1 MGTATHTARVGTL
14 TNAQRVTPHAALPK
28 QSRAHALGALVRAI
42 SPTSPSARLK
52 LHLSAMLKRLIHFSL
67 RNRLSVLALAALVLG
82 YGGTIA
88 LKLPIDVFP
97 NLNRPTVTLMTEA
110 AGLAPEEVETLISIP
125 LETALNG
132 APGVQRIRARCGV
145 GLSIIYVEFD
155 WDQDIYRA
163 RQLVQERVELARQRL
178 PLGTEVHM
186 GPISSLMGEIL
197 LIGLTTESPPKM
209 SGKNEIRSAP
219 TAGGLTP
226 AELRTLADWELGPRL
241 LTLSGVSQVMV
252 IGGGRQQLHINLDP
266 EKMAAHGVGFEE
278 VAAAAAEAQGSTGS
292 GFLIDGPR
300 EQLIRNL
307 ARSADP
313 AELGAVVVRPASS
326 PSEGS
331 YRRGGSVRDRD
342 ASPSKRGYVSS
353 PLFIRDVAD
362 VALGVQPMRGD
373 AGVNAAPA
381 VILAVQKQPDADT
394 TELTRRIERAL
405 EEMRSAL
412 PPGVQMQVLFRQA
425 TFIENAIANV
435 KEAIRDGSLM
445 VVLVLVVFLLNFR
458 TTFITLTAIP
468 LSFAVSALVFQWLGI
483 SINTMTLG
491 GLAVAVGLVVDDAI
505 VDVENVFRR
514 LRENRAAP
522 NPQPTL
528 RVIEAASS
536 EVRSSILFATLVI
549 VLVFLPLFA
558 LSGIEGQF
566 FAPIGIA
573 IIVSM
578 LASFLVSLTVI
589 PALCS
594 YLLPQMKRMRENRD
608 AWFVRV
614 LKAASS
620 RWILGPALRQPWV
633 PISLA
638 LALVAASAALYPRM
652 GKTFLPEFNEGTATI
667 SLIMPPGTSL
677 EESDRMGRVG
687 EKLLLT
693 IPEIER
699 TGRRTGRAE
708 LDEHAEGVHRSEIDV
723 EFAPSLRS
731 RAEIL
736 GEIREKLGGLP
747 GVVLNVG
754 QPISHRLDHMLSGVQ
769 AAIAVKISGP
779 DLGTL
784 RRYAAQAK
792 DAISRID
799 GLVDLQIEA
808 QTLVPQV
815 RVEIDRQ
822 RAAHY
827 GLRPG
832 ELSERLEAGLNGRV
846 VSQVL
851 DGTRSIDLVLRYAD
865 SDSGESN
872 EGQTR
877 LGELPGTMSSDALD
891 DAPTSASQNKTGRTP
906 LRSDIERLRGLLID
920 TPLGGAVPLAQL
932 ADIREALGPNAINRE
947 DAMRRIVISAN
958 VGGSSRRAL
967 DAIVADIQTTLARD
981 LPMESGYFISYE
993 GQFQSQQAA
1002 ARLIGLLA
1010 VLTLAAIFLLLY
1022 SHFRSAM
1029 IVAQVLLNVPLSF
1042 VGALALTYWTLG
1054 TISVATLVGLIT
1066 LAGIATRNTI
1076 MMISHYLHLMQHEGE
1091 KFGPQMILRGSLER
1105 LVPVTMTA
1113 LAAGLALIPLAL
1125 AAHEP
1130 GKEILY
1136 PVAIV
1141 ILGGLFSSTLLDM
1154 AVTPAVFLKFGKRAA
1169 TAALAQAQSTEN

>member
-1 MGTATHTARVGTL
+1 
-14 TNAQRVTPHAALPK
+14 
-28 QSRAHALGALVRAI
+28 
-42 SPTSPSARLK
+42 
-52 LHLSAMLKRLIHFSL
+52 MLKRLIHFSL

-82 YGGTIA
+82 YGGTVA

-132 APGVQRIRARCGV
+132 APGVQRVRAQCGV

-155 WDQDIYRA
+155 WGQDIYRA
-163 RQLVQERVELARQRL
+163 RQLVQERVELARPRL

-197 LIGLTTESPPKM
+197 LVGLTTEPLAEASSEGKRERSPA
-209 SGKNEIRSAP
+209 SAV
-219 TAGGLTP
+219 LTP
-226 AELRTLADWELGPRL
+226 PELRTLADWELGPRL

-252 IGGGRQQLHINLDP
+252 IGGGRQQLHINLDS

-278 VAAAAAEAQGSTGS
+278 VATAAAEAQGSSGG

-300 EQLIRNL
+300 ERLIRNL

-313 AELGAVVVRPASS
+313 AELGAVVIRPASVE
-326 PSEGS
+326 SEERNES
-331 YRRGGSVRDRD
+331 TRGRVGPARAPD
-342 ASPSKRGYVSS
+342 ASQNEWGYATAS

-362 VALGVQPMRGD
+362 VALGTQPMRGD

-405 EEMRSAL
+405 EEMRPSL
-412 PPGVQMQVLFRQA
+412 PPGVQIQVLFRQA

-445 VVLVLVVFLLNFR
+445 VILVLFVFLLNFR

-468 LSFAVSALVFQWLGI
+468 LSFALSALVFQWLGV

-522 NPQPTL
+522 SPLPTL
-528 RVIEAASS
+528 KVIGEASS
-536 EVRSSILFATLVI
+536 EVRSSILYATLVI

-594 YLLPQMKRMRENRD
+594 YLLPRMKRMRENRD

-620 RWILGPALRQPWV
+620 RWILGPSLSHPWV
-633 PISLA
+633 PMSLA
-638 LALVAASAALYPRM
+638 LVLVAASAALYPRM
-652 GKTFLPEFNEGTATI
+652 GKTFLPEFNEGTAI
-667 SLIMPPGTSL
+667 VSLIMPPGTSL
-677 EESDRMGRVG
+677 EESDRMGRIG

-693 IPEIER
+693 IPEIEH

-708 LDEHAEGVHRSEIDV
+708 LDEHAEGVHRSEIDI
-723 EFAPSLRS
+723 EFAKSKRS

-779 DLGTL
+779 DLAQL

-792 DAISRID
+792 DAISNIE

-815 RVEIDRQ
+815 RVEIDRE

-865 SDSGESN
+865 HAEMN
-872 EGQTR
+872 KAETR
-877 LGELPGTMSSDALD
+877 PGELIGATRSDALGE
-891 DAPTSASQNKTGRTP
+891 AATPASQNKAGRRP
-906 LRSDIERLRGLLID
+906 LRSDIERLRALLID
-920 TPLGGAVPLAQL
+920 TPLGGAIPLAQV
-932 ADIREALGPNAINRE
+932 ADVHEALGPNAINRE

-967 DAIVADIQTTLARD
+967 DAIVADIQTTLAQA

-1010 VLTLAAIFLLLY
+1010 LLTLAAIFLLLY

-1042 VGALALTYWTLG
+1042 IGALALTYWTIG

-1076 MMISHYLHLMQHEGE
+1076 MMISHYLHLIQHEGE

-1141 ILGGLFSSTLLDM
+1141 ILGGLLSSTLLDM

-1169 TAALAQAQSTEN
+1169 AAALAQPTHD

>member
-1 MGTATHTARVGTL
+1 
-14 TNAQRVTPHAALPK
+14 
-28 QSRAHALGALVRAI
+28 
-42 SPTSPSARLK
+42 
-52 LHLSAMLKRLIHFSL
+52 
-67 RNRLSVLALAALVLG
+67 
-82 YGGTIA
+82 
-88 LKLPIDVFP
+88 
-97 NLNRPTVTLMTEA
+97 
-110 AGLAPEEVETLISIP
+110 
-125 LETALNG
+125 
-132 APGVQRIRARCGV
+132 
-145 GLSIIYVEFD
+145 
-155 WDQDIYRA
+155 
-163 RQLVQERVELARQRL
+163 
-178 PLGTEVHM
+178 
-186 GPISSLMGEIL
+186 
-197 LIGLTTESPPKM
+197 
-209 SGKNEIRSAP
+209 
-219 TAGGLTP
+219 
-226 AELRTLADWELGPRL
+226 
-241 LTLSGVSQVMV
+241 
-252 IGGGRQQLHINLDP
+252 
-266 EKMAAHGVGFEE
+266 
-278 VAAAAAEAQGSTGS
+278 
-292 GFLIDGPR
+292 
-300 EQLIRNL
+300 
-307 ARSADP
+307 
-313 AELGAVVVRPASS
+313 
-326 PSEGS
+326 
-331 YRRGGSVRDRD
+331 
-342 ASPSKRGYVSS
+342 
-353 PLFIRDVAD
+353 
-362 VALGVQPMRGD
+362 
-373 AGVNAAPA
+373 
-381 VILAVQKQPDADT
+381 
-394 TELTRRIERAL
+394 
-405 EEMRSAL
+405 
-412 PPGVQMQVLFRQA
+412 
-425 TFIENAIANV
+425 
-435 KEAIRDGSLM
+435 
-445 VVLVLVVFLLNFR
+445 
-458 TTFITLTAIP
+458 
-468 LSFAVSALVFQWLGI
+468 
-483 SINTMTLG
+483 
-491 GLAVAVGLVVDDAI
+491 
-505 VDVENVFRR
+505 
-514 LRENRAAP
+514 
-522 NPQPTL
+522 
-528 RVIEAASS
+528 
-536 EVRSSILFATLVI
+536 
-549 VLVFLPLFA
+549 
-558 LSGIEGQF
+558 
-566 FAPIGIA
+566 
-573 IIVSM
+573 
-578 LASFLVSLTVI
+578 
-589 PALCS
+589 
-594 YLLPQMKRMRENRD
+594 MKRMRENRD

-614 LKAASS
+614 LKAATS
-620 RWILGPALRQPWV
+620 RWILGPSLRRPWV
-633 PISLA
+633 PMSLA
-638 LALVAASAALYPRM
+638 LSLVAASAALYPHM

-677 EESDRMGRVG
+677 EESDRMGRIG

-693 IPEIER
+693 LPEIER

-723 EFAPSLRS
+723 EFAESSRS

-736 GEIREKLGGLP
+736 GEIREKLGQLP

-769 AAIAVKISGP
+769 AAIAIKISGP
-779 DLGTL
+779 DLGQL

-792 DAISRID
+792 DAISGID

-815 RVEIDRQ
+815 RVEIDRE
-822 RAAHY
+822 RTAHY

-851 DGTRSIDLVLRYAD
+851 DGTRSIDLVLRY
-865 SDSGESN
+865 SDGRECESANN
-872 EGQTR
+872 EGETR
-877 LGELPGTMSSDALD
+877 SGELPGTTSGDALN

-920 TPLGGAVPLAQL
+920 TPLGSAVPLAQL
-932 ADIREALGPNAINRE
+932 ADVREALGPNAINRE

-958 VGGSSRRAL
+958 VDGSSRRAL
-967 DAIVADIQTTLARD
+967 DAIVADIQTTLAQT

-1169 TAALAQAQSTEN
+1169 AAALAATQQES

>member
-1 MGTATHTARVGTL
+1 
-14 TNAQRVTPHAALPK
+14 
-28 QSRAHALGALVRAI
+28 
-42 SPTSPSARLK
+42 
-52 LHLSAMLKRLIHFSL
+52 MLKRLIHFSL

-132 APGVQRIRARCGV
+132 APGVQRVRAQCGV

-155 WDQDIYRA
+155 WGQDIYRA
-163 RQLVQERVELARQRL
+163 RQLVQERVELARPRL

-197 LIGLTTESPPKM
+197 LIGLTTESPPKT
-209 SGKNEIRSAP
+209 SSENEIRSAP

-226 AELRTLADWELGPRL
+226 PELRTLADWELGPRL

-266 EKMAAHGVGFEE
+266 EKMAAHGVSFEE
-278 VAAAAAEAQGSTGS
+278 VTAAAAEAQGSTGG

-331 YRRGGSVRDRD
+331 YSRDGSVRDRD
-342 ASPSKRGYVSS
+342 ASPSKRGYAS

-362 VALGVQPMRGD
+362 VVLGIQPMRGD

-405 EEMRSAL
+405 EEMRPAL
-412 PPGVQMQVLFRQA
+412 PPGAQMQVLFRQA

-445 VVLVLVVFLLNFR
+445 VVLVLFVFLLNFR

-514 LRENRAAP
+514 LRENRAAAKP
-522 NPQPTL
+522 RPTL
-528 RVIEAASS
+528 QVIGEASS
-536 EVRSSILFATLVI
+536 EVRGSILFATLVI

-614 LKAASS
+614 LKTATS
-620 RWILGPALRQPWV
+620 RWILGPALRRPWV
-633 PISLA
+633 PMSLA

-687 EKLLLT
+687 ERLLLS

-723 EFAPSLRS
+723 EFTESSRS

-736 GEIREKLGGLP
+736 GEIREKLGQLP

-792 DAISRID
+792 DAISGID

-815 RVEIDRQ
+815 RVEIDRE

-865 SDSGESN
+865 GPERENANN

-877 LGELPGTMSSDALD
+877 WGELPGTTSSNARG

-932 ADIREALGPNAINRE
+932 AEIREALGPNAINRE

-967 DAIVADIQTTLARD
+967 DAIVTVARD

-1076 MMISHYLHLMQHEGE
+1076 MMISHYLHLMKHEGE
-1091 KFGPQMILRGSLER
+1091 KFGSQMILRGSLER

-1113 LAAGLALIPLAL
+1113 LAAGFALIPLAL

-1154 AVTPAVFLKFGKRAA
+1154 AVTPVVFLKFGKRAA
-1169 TAALAQAQSTEN
+1169 TAALVQSTND

>member
-1 MGTATHTARVGTL
+1 
-14 TNAQRVTPHAALPK
+14 
-28 QSRAHALGALVRAI
+28 
-42 SPTSPSARLK
+42 
-52 LHLSAMLKRLIHFSL
+52 MLKRLIHFSL

-82 YGGTIA
+82 YGGYVA
-88 LKLPIDVFP
+88 LNLPIDVFP

-132 APGVQRIRARCGV
+132 APGVQRVRAQCGV

-155 WDQDIYRA
+155 WGQDIYRA
-163 RQLVQERVELARQRL
+163 RQLVQERVELARPRL

-197 LIGLTTESPPKM
+197 LVGLTTESPPKTSSEGKTNA
-209 SGKNEIRSAP
+209 SGS
-219 TAGGLTP
+219 TTSGLTQSDSSDSALTRP
-226 AELRTLADWELGPRL
+226 VHAAGLRTLADWELGPRL

-252 IGGGRQQLHINLDP
+252 VGGGRQQLHINLDSK
-266 EKMAAHGVGFEE
+266 KMAAHGVGFEE
-278 VAAAAAEAQGSTGS
+278 VAAAAAEAQGSSGG

-300 EQLIRNL
+300 ERLIRNL

-313 AELGAVVVRPASS
+313 AELGAVVVRPANAESENRAESS
-326 PSEGS
+326 S
-331 YRRGGSVRDRD
+331 RRGGND
-342 ASPSKRGYVSS
+342 ASQNKWGNAPAS

-405 EEMRSAL
+405 EEMRPAL

-445 VVLVLVVFLLNFR
+445 VVLVLFVFLLNFR

-468 LSFAVSALVFQWLGI
+468 LSFSVSALVFLWLGI

-514 LRENRAAP
+514 LRENRNAT
-522 NPQPTL
+522 NPKPAL
-528 RVIEAASS
+528 KVIAEASS
-536 EVRSSILFATLVI
+536 EVRGSILFATLVI

-614 LKAASS
+614 LKAASA
-620 RWILGPALRQPWV
+620 RWILGPSLRRPWV
-633 PISLA
+633 PIA
-638 LALVAASAALYPRM
+638 LALVLVVASAALYPRM

-677 EESDRMGRVG
+677 EESDRMGRIG

-693 IPEIER
+693 IPEIEH

-708 LDEHAEGVHRSEIDV
+708 LDEHAEGVNRSEIDV
-723 EFAPSLRS
+723 EFAKSSRS

-736 GEIREKLGGLP
+736 GEIREKLGTLP

-779 DLGTL
+779 DLAQL

-792 DAISRID
+792 DAIANID

-815 RVEIDRQ
+815 RVEIDRE

-832 ELSERLEAGLNGRV
+832 ELSQRLEAGLNGRV

-865 SDSGESN
+865 SDPGEPN

-877 LGELPGTMSSDALD
+877 LGELPGTTSSNALD
-891 DAPTSASQNKTGRTP
+891 DALTSASQNKTGRRP

-920 TPLGGAVPLAQL
+920 TPLGGAIPLAQV
-932 ADIREALGPNAINRE
+932 ADVREALGPNAINRE

-967 DAIVADIQTTLARD
+967 DAIVADIQTTLTRD

-1091 KFGPQMILRGSLER
+1091 RFGPQMILRGSLER

-1141 ILGGLFSSTLLDM
+1141 ILGGLLSSTLLDM

-1169 TAALAQAQSTEN
+1169 TAALAQSTND

>member
-1 MGTATHTARVGTL
+1 ML
-14 TNAQRVTPHAALPK
+14 T
-28 QSRAHALGALVRAI
+28 
-42 SPTSPSARLK
+42 
-52 LHLSAMLKRLIHFSL
+52 RLIHFSL

-82 YGGTIA
+82 YGGYVA
-88 LKLPIDVFP
+88 LRLPIDVFP

-110 AGLAPEEVETLISIP
+110 AGLAPEEVELLISIP

-132 APGVQRIRARCGV
+132 APGVQRVRAQCGV

-155 WDQDIYRA
+155 WGQDIYRA
-163 RQLVQERVELARQRL
+163 RQLVQERVELARPRL

-197 LIGLTTESPPKM
+197 LVGLTTESSPETD
-209 SGKNEIRSAP
+209 GDTENRSVRNGDSP
-219 TAGGLTP
+219 TTALTP
-226 AELRTLADWELGPRL
+226 PELRTLADWELGPRL

-252 IGGGRQQLHINLDP
+252 VGGGRQQLHINLDS
-266 EKMAAHGVGFEE
+266 EKMAVHGVGFEE
-278 VAAAAAEAQGSTGS
+278 VATAAAEAQGSSGG

-300 EQLIRNL
+300 ERLIRNL

-313 AELGAVVVRPASS
+313 AELGAVVVRPASA
-326 PSEGS
+326 SEDRTES
-331 YRRGGSVRDRD
+331 TNRRGGDD
-342 ASPSKRGYVSS
+342 ASLSKRGYASS

-362 VALGVQPMRGD
+362 VALGIQPMRGD
-373 AGVNAAPA
+373 AGVNAMPA

-394 TELTRRIERAL
+394 TELTRRIEHAL

-412 PPGVQMQVLFRQA
+412 PPGVRMQVLFRQA
-425 TFIENAIANV
+425 TFIANAIANV

-445 VVLVLVVFLLNFR
+445 VVLVLFVFLLNFR

-514 LRENRAAP
+514 LRENRATA
-522 NPQPTL
+522 NPKPTL
-528 RVIEAASS
+528 KVISEASS

-614 LKAASS
+614 LKRASS
-620 RWILGPALRQPWV
+620 RWILGPSLQRPWV

-677 EESDRMGRVG
+677 EESDRMGRIG
-687 EKLLLT
+687 ERLLLS

-708 LDEHAEGVHRSEIDV
+708 LDEHAEGVNRSEIDV
-723 EFAPSLRS
+723 EFAPSPRS

-736 GEIREKLGGLP
+736 GEIRETLGQIP
-747 GVVLNVG
+747 GVVLNIG
-754 QPISHRLDHMLSGVQ
+754 QPISHRIDHMLSGVQ
-769 AAIAVKISGP
+769 AAIAIKISGP
-779 DLGTL
+779 ELAQL

-792 DAISRID
+792 DAISNID

-815 RVEIDRQ
+815 RVEIDRE

-851 DGTRSIDLVLRYAD
+851 DGTRSIDLVLRY
-865 SDSGESN
+865 SDGTEHESAGN
-872 EGQTR
+872 EAETR
-877 LGELPGTMSSDALD
+877 LGELFGATSSDTRN
-891 DAPTSASQNKTGRTP
+891 DAPTSASQNKTRRTP

-920 TPLGGAVPLAQL
+920 TPLGGAVPLAQV
-932 ADIREALGPNAINRE
+932 ADVRKALGPNAINRE

-967 DAIVADIQTTLARD
+967 DAIVADIQTTLTQS
-981 LPMESGYFISYE
+981 LSMESGYFISYE

-1002 ARLIGLLA
+1002 ARLIGILA
-1010 VLTLAAIFLLLY
+1010 MLTLAAIFLLLY

-1091 KFGPQMILRGSLER
+1091 TFGPQMILRGSLER

-1141 ILGGLFSSTLLDM
+1141 ILGGLLSSTLLDM

-1169 TAALAQAQSTEN
+1169 TAALAQTTND

>member
-1 MGTATHTARVGTL
+1 
-14 TNAQRVTPHAALPK
+14 
-28 QSRAHALGALVRAI
+28 
-42 SPTSPSARLK
+42 
-52 LHLSAMLKRLIHFSL
+52 MLKRLIHFSL

-82 YGGTIA
+82 YGGTVA

-132 APGVQRIRARCGV
+132 APGVQRVRAQCGV

-155 WDQDIYRA
+155 WGQDIYRA
-163 RQLVQERVELARQRL
+163 RQLVQERVELARPRL

-197 LIGLTTESPPKM
+197 LVGLTTENPPETGSEEQM
-209 SGKNEIRSAP
+209 RISNAATNAP
-219 TAGGLTP
+219 PPLTP
-226 AELRTLADWELGPRL
+226 PELRTLADWDLGPRL

-252 IGGGRQQLHINLDP
+252 VGGGRQQLHINLDS

-278 VAAAAAEAQGSTGS
+278 VATAAAEAQGSSGG

-300 EQLIRNL
+300 ERLIRNL

-313 AELGAVVVRPASS
+313 ADLGAVVIRPPSNAS
-326 PSEGS
+326 
-331 YRRGGSVRDRD
+331 
-342 ASPSKRGYVSS
+342 AT

-362 VALGVQPMRGD
+362 VAIGTQPMRGD
-373 AGVNAAPA
+373 AGVNATPA

-405 EEMRSAL
+405 EEMRPSL

-445 VVLVLVVFLLNFR
+445 VVLVLFVFLLNFR

-468 LSFAVSALVFQWLGI
+468 LSFAVAALVFQWLGI

-514 LRENRAAP
+514 LRENRALNKEQSPSQQLDATRRAA
-522 NPQPTL
+522 NERLAKKNTL
-528 RVIEAASS
+528 RVIGEASS
-536 EVRSSILFATLVI
+536 EVRGSILFATLVI

-608 AWFVRV
+608 AWFVRM

-620 RWILGPALRQPWV
+620 RWILGPSLRHPWV

-652 GKTFLPEFNEGTATI
+652 GKNFLPEFNEGTATI

-677 EESDRMGRVG
+677 EESDRMGSIG
-687 EKLLLT
+687 ERILLT

-708 LDEHAEGVHRSEIDV
+708 LDEHAEGVNRSEIDV
-723 EFAPSLRS
+723 EFAKSSRS

-736 GEIREKLGGLP
+736 GEIREKLGQIP
-747 GVVLNVG
+747 GVVLNIG
-754 QPISHRLDHMLSGVQ
+754 QPISHRIDHMLSGVQ

-779 DLGTL
+779 DLAQL

-792 DAISRID
+792 DAISGIG
-799 GLVDLQIEA
+799 GLVDLQVEA

-815 RVEIDRQ
+815 RVEIDRE

-865 SDSGESN
+865 RDSGPSN
-872 EGQTR
+872 EAEPR
-877 LGELPGTMSSDALD
+877 VGELFRATSSDALD
-891 DAPTSASQNKTGRTP
+891 DAPTSASQNKIGRRP
-906 LRSDIERLRGLLID
+906 LRSDIERLRSLLID
-920 TPLGGAVPLAQL
+920 TPLGGAVPLAQV
-932 ADIREALGPNAINRE
+932 ADVSEALGPNAINRE

-958 VGGSSRRAL
+958 VDGTSRRAL

-981 LPMESGYFISYE
+981 LPMGSGYFISYE

-1054 TISVATLVGLIT
+1054 TISIATLVGLIT

-1091 KFGPQMILRGSLER
+1091 TFGPQMILRGSLER

-1141 ILGGLFSSTLLDM
+1141 ILGGLLSSTLLDM

-1169 TAALAQAQSTEN
+1169 TAALAQSTND

>member
-1 MGTATHTARVGTL
+1 
-14 TNAQRVTPHAALPK
+14 
-28 QSRAHALGALVRAI
+28 
-42 SPTSPSARLK
+42 
-52 LHLSAMLKRLIHFSL
+52 MLKRLIHFSL

-132 APGVQRIRARCGV
+132 APGVQRVRAQCGV

-155 WDQDIYRA
+155 WGQDIYRA
-163 RQLVQERVELARQRL
+163 RQLVQERVELARPRL

-197 LIGLTTESPPKM
+197 LVGLTTEQLPATS
-209 SGKNEIRSAP
+209 SEGKTSSDTSAAP
-219 TAGGLTP
+219 ALTP
-226 AELRTLADWELGPRL
+226 SGLRTLADWELGPRL

-252 IGGGRQQLHINLDP
+252 IGGGRQQIHINLDS
-266 EKMAAHGVGFEE
+266 EKMAAHDVRFEE
-278 VAAAAAEAQGSTGS
+278 VAAAAAEAQGSSGG

-300 EQLIRNL
+300 ERLIRNL

-313 AELGAVVVRPASS
+313 AELGAVVVRPAND
-326 PSEGS
+326 
-331 YRRGGSVRDRD
+331 VF
-342 ASPSKRGYVSS
+342 VS

-362 VALGVQPMRGD
+362 VALGIQPMRGD

-394 TELTRRIERAL
+394 TDLTRRIERAL
-405 EEMRSAL
+405 EEMRPAL

-445 VVLVLVVFLLNFR
+445 VVLVLFVFLLNFR

-468 LSFAVSALVFQWLGI
+468 LSFSVSALVFLWLGI

-514 LRENRAAP
+514 LRENRAAAKP
-522 NPQPTL
+522 RPTL
-528 RVIEAASS
+528 RVIEDASS
-536 EVRSSILFATLVI
+536 EVRGSILFATLVI

-614 LKAASS
+614 LKAATS
-620 RWILGPALRQPWV
+620 RWILGPSLRRPWV
-633 PISLA
+633 PMSLA
-638 LALVAASAALYPRM
+638 LALVVASATLYPRM

-677 EESDRMGRVG
+677 EESDRMGRIG

-693 IPEIER
+693 LPEIER

-723 EFAPSLRS
+723 EFAESSRS

-736 GEIREKLGGLP
+736 GEIREKLGQLP

-769 AAIAVKISGP
+769 AAIAIKISGP
-779 DLGTL
+779 DLGEL

-792 DAISRID
+792 DAISGID

-815 RVEIDRQ
+815 RVEIDREH
-822 RAAHY
+822 AAHY

-865 SDSGESN
+865 GRERENANKEGKTRSGESF
-872 EGQTR
+872 GAT
-877 LGELPGTMSSDALD
+877 SSDALD
-891 DAPTSASQNKTGRTP
+891 DAPTSAPQNKTGRTP

-920 TPLGGAVPLAQL
+920 TPLGGVVPLAQV
-932 ADIREALGPNAINRE
+932 ADVREALGPNAINRE

-958 VGGSSRRAL
+958 VDGSSRRAL
-967 DAIVADIQTTLARD
+967 DAIVADIQTTLAQT

-1169 TAALAQAQSTEN
+1169 AAALAATQQEP

>member
-1 MGTATHTARVGTL
+1 
-14 TNAQRVTPHAALPK
+14 
-28 QSRAHALGALVRAI
+28 
-42 SPTSPSARLK
+42 
-52 LHLSAMLKRLIHFSL
+52 MLKRLIHFSL

-82 YGGTIA
+82 YGGYVA
-88 LKLPIDVFP
+88 LRLPIDVFP

-132 APGVQRIRARCGV
+132 APGVQRVRAQCGV

-155 WDQDIYRA
+155 WGQDIYRA
-163 RQLVQERVELARQRL
+163 RQLVQERVELARPRL

-197 LIGLTTESPPKM
+197 LVGLTSESQPETIGKTRSGSSAAMPALSPP
-209 SGKNEIRSAP
+209 
-219 TAGGLTP
+219 
-226 AELRTLADWELGPRL
+226 ELRTLADWELGPRL

-252 IGGGRQQLHINLDP
+252 IGGGRQQLHINLDS

-278 VAAAAAEAQGSTGS
+278 VAAAAAEAQGNSGG

-300 EQLIRNL
+300 ERLIRNL

-313 AELGAVVVRPASS
+313 AELGAVVVRPAS
-326 PSEGS
+326 
-331 YRRGGSVRDRD
+331 D
-342 ASPSKRGYVSS
+342 ASAS
-353 PLFIRDVAD
+353 PLFIRDVAE
-362 VALGVQPMRGD
+362 VALGTQPMRGD
-373 AGVNAAPA
+373 AGVNAGPA

-394 TELTRRIERAL
+394 TELTRRIEHAL
-405 EEMRSAL
+405 DEMRSAL
-412 PPGVQMQVLFRQA
+412 PPGVQLQVLFRQA
-425 TFIENAIANV
+425 TFIENAISNV

-445 VVLVLVVFLLNFR
+445 VVLVLFVFLLNFR
-458 TTFITLTAIP
+458 TTLITLTAIP
-468 LSFAVSALVFQWLGI
+468 LSFAVSALVFLWLGV

-522 NPQPTL
+522 SPQPTL
-528 RVIEAASS
+528 QVISEASS
-536 EVRSSILFATLVI
+536 EVRGSILFATLVI
-549 VLVFLPLFA
+549 VLVFLPLFT

-578 LASFLVSLTVI
+578 IASFFVSLTVI

-614 LKAASS
+614 LKAASA
-620 RWILGPALRQPWV
+620 RWILGPALRRPWV
-633 PISLA
+633 PITLA

-677 EESDRMGRVG
+677 EESDRMGRIAEG
-687 EKLLLT
+687 LLLS
-693 IPEIER
+693 IPEIAH

-708 LDEHAEGVHRSEIDV
+708 LDEHAEGVNRSEIDV
-723 EFAPSLRS
+723 EIAKSSRS

-736 GEIREKLGGLP
+736 GEIREQLGALP
-747 GVVLNVG
+747 GVVISVG

-779 DLGTL
+779 DLAGL

-792 DAISRID
+792 DAISGID

-815 RVEIDRQ
+815 RIEIDRE

-832 ELSERLEAGLNGRV
+832 ELSDRLEAGLNGRV

-851 DGTRSIDLVLRYAD
+851 DGTRSIDLVLRYGEG
-865 SDSGESN
+865 DSGQSHESKARV
-872 EGQTR
+872 GDWPKT
-877 LGELPGTMSSDALD
+877 TSSPALD
-891 DAPTSASQNKTGRTP
+891 EAPMSASKNKTGQRP
-906 LRSDIERLRGLLID
+906 LRSDIERLRSLLIN
-920 TPLGGAVPLAQL
+920 TPLGGAVPLAQV
-932 ADIREALGPNAINRE
+932 ADVREALGPNAINRE

-958 VGGSSRRAL
+958 VGSSSRRAL
-967 DAIVADIQTTLARD
+967 DAIVADIQSTLAQR
-981 LPMESGYFISYE
+981 LQMESGYFISYE
-993 GQFQSQQAA
+993 GQFQSQQSA

-1010 VLTLAAIFLLLY
+1010 LLTLAAIFLLLY

-1091 KFGPQMILRGSLER
+1091 TFGPQMILRGSLER

-1141 ILGGLFSSTLLDM
+1141 ILGGLLSSTLLDM

-1169 TAALAQAQSTEN
+1169 SAALAQATND